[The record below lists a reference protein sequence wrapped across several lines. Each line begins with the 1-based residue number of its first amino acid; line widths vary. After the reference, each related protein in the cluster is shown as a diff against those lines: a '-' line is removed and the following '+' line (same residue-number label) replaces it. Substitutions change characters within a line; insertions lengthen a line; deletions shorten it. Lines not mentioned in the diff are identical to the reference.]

1 MAYLFLVR
9 RTARHNNK
17 HYGHVKYWGTT
28 VTILAVLF
36 ASLALSEDFKTI
48 GGKEYKNVTVS
59 RVEPDG
65 IVLKT
70 KSGISKVYFRE
81 LPKEVQERFLPPPV
95 KISAAGRARIE
106 LKSWASAMANRTS
119 FVLFFIGGASL
130 IAAAVF
136 AIVRSRLQ

>member
-1 MAYLFLVR
+1 
-9 RTARHNNK
+9 
-17 HYGHVKYWGTT
+17 VKYWGTT

-81 LPKEVQERFLPPPV
+81 LPKEVQERFLPSPV
-95 KISAAGRARIE
+95 KVTAAQRARIE
-106 LKSWASAMANRTS
+106 LKSLASAMANRTS

>member
-1 MAYLFLVR
+1 M
-9 RTARHNNK
+9 
-17 HYGHVKYWGTT
+17 KYWGTT
-28 VTILAVLF
+28 ITILAVLF

-65 IVLKT
+65 IVLNT

-95 KISAAGRARIE
+95 KISAAQRARIE
-106 LKSWASAMANRTS
+106 LKSWASAMTNRTS
-119 FVLFFIGGASL
+119 YVLFFIGGASL

-136 AIVRSRLQ
+136 SIVRSRLQ